1 MKDGRA
7 ESNCWW
13 RSWLLRG
20 YGGTCEGG
28 GGLEG
33 GVQGKKVGRD
43 GGVLRLERSATWQT
57 TALGARPT
65 LAQPVRVETA
75 IQYY

>member
-1 MKDGRA
+1 MKDGWA

-28 GGLEG
+28 GLEG
-33 GVQGKKVGRD
+33 GTQGKKVGRD

>member
-1 MKDGRA
+1 MKDGWA

-33 GVQGKKVGRD
+33 GIQGKKVGRD

-65 LAQPVRVETA
+65 LAQPVTVETA

>member
-1 MKDGRA
+1 MGA
-7 ESNCWW
+7 PV
-13 RSWLLRG
+13 RG
-20 YGGTCEGG
+20 ER
-28 GGLEG
+28 GLEG
-33 GVQGKKVGRD
+33 GIQGKKVGRD